1 VLLYAL
7 VAFGAVSFVFASV
20 ARVPFPTRLWVAA
33 LGGVIGAVVTVV
45 GVRVVQAVG
54 ERSMMAVLEPGG
66 RGRDTAVYSH
76 AEALASQ
83 GNLNLILMP
92 AAFTYVTGAAHWEIL
107 LRARAIENQ
116 CYVLASAQGGRHEN
130 GRRTWG
136 HSMLIDPWG
145 ESIASVPEGEGVA
158 IGDMDPARIAQV
170 RRDLPALKH
179 RVM

>member
-1 VLLYAL
+1 MTLDPVLLERQVERQRRGDRRNQGVVLLYAL

-76 AEALASQ
+76 A
-83 GNLNLILMP
+83 
-92 AAFTYVTGAAHWEIL
+92 
-107 LRARAIENQ
+107 
-116 CYVLASAQGGRHEN
+116 
-130 GRRTWG
+130 
-136 HSMLIDPWG
+136 
-145 ESIASVPEGEGVA
+145 
-158 IGDMDPARIAQV
+158 
-170 RRDLPALKH
+170 
-179 RVM
+179 